1 MTEELHLTLAP
12 REKNIQATLDLPG
25 SKSIAN
31 RVLLLAALAKGTSIL
46 HHVPDVSEDVRLMIQ
61 ALEQLGVAIVPLN
74 KPHSYRILG
83 CDGVFPV
90 KTAQLFCGNSGTTMR
105 MLTALLSLLSG
116 EYTLIGTERMK
127 HRPIGDLVDSLKQ
140 LGADIRYLEHLGYP
154 PLSIG
159 PFRDRAIT
167 EISCSG
173 KDSSQYLTGLLMAL
187 SAMSREGVIRVKD
200 GLRSKSYVDMTI
212 SLLGKFGCTVICDD
226 LHYTLKSTTPLQAI
240 EYTIE
245 PDASSASYF
254 LACAALNGSVTI
266 NNMGKNSLQ
275 GDKNFAA
282 ILEKMGAE
290 VIYRDNAITVRAH
303 TALKAININMENM
316 PDAAMTLAVL
326 CLFAEGTSHIS
337 GIGTWK
343 IKETNRLH
351 AMQTELI
358 KLGAKILTSDDAIT
372 ITPPQKLNEGVAID
386 TYDDHRMAMSF
397 SLVAAAGIQVIINH
411 YRCVN
416 KTFANYFN
424 VFQQL
429 CY

>member
-12 REKNIQATLDLPG
+12 RKKNIEATLDLPG

-31 RVLLLAALAKGTSIL
+31 RVLLLAAVAKGTSIL
-46 HHVPDVSEDVRLMIQ
+46 HNVPDVAEDVRLMIH
-61 ALEQLGVAIVPLN
+61 ALQQLGVAIVPLN

-83 CDGVFPV
+83 CDGVFPI

-105 MLTALLSLLSG
+105 MLTALLSLMSG

-127 HRPIGDLVDSLKQ
+127 HRPIGDLVDSLRQ
-140 LGADIRYLEHLGYP
+140 LGADITYLERVGYP

-159 PFRDRAIT
+159 PFRDRAT
-167 EISCSG
+167 AEISCSG

-187 SAMSREGVIRVKD
+187 SAMSRNGVIRVKD
-200 GLRSKSYVDMTI
+200 GLRSKSYVDMTL
-212 SLLGKFGCTVICDD
+212 SLLSKFGCAVICED
-226 LHYTLKSTTPLQAI
+226 LHYTLKSARPLQAI

-254 LACAALNGSVTI
+254 LACAALNGCVTI

-290 VIYRDNAITVRAH
+290 VVYHHNAITVRAH

-343 IKETNRLH
+343 IKETDRLH
-351 AMQTELI
+351 AIQTELI
-358 KLGAKILTSDDAIT
+358 KLGAKILTSDDTIT

-397 SLVAAAGIQVIINH
+397 SLVAAAGVEVVINH
-411 YRCVN
+411 YRCVG

-424 VFQQL
+424 LFQQL

>member
-1 MTEELHLTLAP
+1 MTKELHLTLAP
-12 REKNIQATLDLPG
+12 RKKNIQATLDLPG

-154 PLSIG
+154 PLFIG

-303 TALKAININMENM
+303 KALKAININMENM

-358 KLGAKILTSDDAIT
+358 KLGAKIITSDEAIT